1 MTDMLR
7 DASAWLEEMRHEH
20 RTVPVTYVRG
30 HEAVELQAT
39 VGRTIFE
46 QRDDYGVLERVES
59 RDFLVRAE
67 DLVVGG
73 DRTLPER
80 GDRIREEQDGKV
92 YVYEVMAPGRE
103 PHYRFSDPYRKTLR
117 IHTKQ
122 VDVEE
127 A

>member
-1 MTDMLR
+1 MADMLQE
-7 DASAWLEEMRHEH
+7 ASAWLEEKRHEH
-20 RTVPVTYVRG
+20 CTVPVTYVRG
-30 HEAVELQAT
+30 DDSVELQAT
-39 VGRTIFE
+39 IGRTIFE
-46 QRDDYGVLERVES
+46 QRDDYGVLEKVES

-80 GDRIREEQDGKV
+80 GDRVREEQDGKV